1 MLPYIIF
8 MNQNKE
14 QNIVNNATI
23 ILSNDKDNKINPQF
37 DFYKDFEIKDLLL
50 KENPNV
56 SKNNTD
62 ETTMMLD
69 SFPIIN
75 ENLRTNIL
83 LSIEIYKKIIDFDIN
98 YVHNMLKEQ
107 KLL

>member
-1 MLPYIIF
+1 MKIPPWFEYSS
-8 MNQNKE
+8 
-14 QNIVNNATI
+14 TI
-23 ILSNDKDNKINPQF
+23 K
-37 DFYKDFEIKDLLL
+37 
-50 KENPNV
+50 

-98 YVHNMLKEQ
+98 YVHNILKEQ